1 MKPRITHLAKDN
13 KSDGSD
19 GSNDYLSQIKEKIAI
34 DRALGRR
41 YAKSPLD
48 DTEAIIFNGELKTVL
63 VRKPIDD
70 EKCVIDWLN
79 ITLDAK
85 QFFYKDTTR
94 HHHTLEQQYQ
104 ERYAV
109 NQVSKA
115 LSRIIGFA
123 VDVENETGRNF
134 YRRSFTLEHKT
145 GFVCIGGQKD
155 TVLIMI
161 NGLGCTYANV
171 GWETALFDWLSK
183 LQRVAITRIDL
194 AHDALDHPYLTV
206 DLFDKVHSKGGFNK
220 GGRSP
225 DIEYR
230 GNWKKPNGKGRT
242 LYIGSRQ
249 SSKFCRIYE
258 KGKQLG
264 DPNSNWLRIE
274 VEFKSRDIY
283 IPLATLLN
291 PTDYFIA
298 SYPCFFLIEEEAFF
312 NRYQSR
318 DKNEFLTFDQALELI
333 KTQYGRYLYFFR
345 RCYQDDKTLLDEL
358 TDIDNKSTP
367 ERLDML
373 TIPRDM
379 SVTGFIEDLPLQQ
392 ELETSNA
399 N

>member
-1 MKPRITHLAKDN
+1 MKPRVTHLAN
-13 KSDGSD
+13 KGTF
-19 GSNDYLSQIKEKIAI
+19 GKETNEFGAGDYLDQIKEKIAT
-34 DRALGRR
+34 DRVTRR
-41 YAKSPLD
+41 LYAKSPLD
-48 DTEAIIFNGELKTVL
+48 DTQAVIFNGELKTVL
-63 VRKPIDD
+63 VRKPLDN

-85 QFFYKDTTR
+85 QFYKEENDPY
-94 HHHTLEQQYQ
+94 HKLEQQYQ
-104 ERYAV
+104 EQYAIS
-109 NQVSKA
+109 QVSKA
-115 LSRIIGFA
+115 LLRIIGFG

-134 YRRSFTLEHKT
+134 YRRSFTLEHKA

-155 TVLIMI
+155 TILIMI

-171 GWETALFDWLSK
+171 GWELALFDWLNK
-183 LQRVAITRIDL
+183 LTRVAITRIDL
-194 AHDALDHPYLTV
+194 AHDALDKPYLTV
-206 DLFDKVHSKGGFNK
+206 DLFDTVHSKGGFNK
-220 GGRSP
+220 GGRNP

-264 DPNSNWLRIE
+264 DPQSSWLRIE

-283 IPLATLLN
+283 IPLSILLN

-298 SYPCFFLIEEEAFF
+298 AYPCFFLIEESDFLGRF
-312 NRYQSR
+312 QSR
-318 DKNEFLTFDQALELI
+318 NKNEMLTFDQALALV
-333 KTQYGRYLYFFR
+333 KKQYGRYLHFFR
-345 RCYQDDKTLLDEL
+345 QCYQDDKVLLDEL
-358 TDIDNKSTP
+358 TDIGNKNIP

-379 SVTGFIEDLPLQQ
+379 NITGF
-392 ELETSNA
+392 TK
-399 N
+399 